1 MQDIYKSARKISANG
16 KLKKNKGV
24 MLIGAASAT
33 LEFQGLSG
41 GSYVSFTSS
50 VTGTSTGVTI
60 IPVIVY
66 GITLSSGDVYE
77 LN

>member
-41 GSYVSFTSS
+41 GSYVSFTSG
-50 VTGTSTGVTI
+50 VTGLASSVTI

-66 GITLSSGDVYE
+66 GITLGSGDIYE